1 METQEINTAVVVL
14 NWNGINWLK
23 KFLPILI
30 EKSKGA
36 NIYIA
41 DNASIDNS
49 LEYVNDN
56 FPNVKVLKN
65 FSNEGYAKGYNDA
78 LETLKEEF
86 FVLINSDIEVTDN
99 WIKPIIN
106 LMEANSDIAACQP
119 KILSF
124 HDRNKFEYAGA
135 CGGFIDTLGYPF
147 CRGRIFSDLEDDNNQ
162 YNDITEV
169 FWASGACLFVRAKHF
184 KEVNGFDNDFFAHQE
199 EIDLCWRLKNKSY
212 KIMVEPES
220 KVLHIGGATLEKSS
234 PKKTYLN
241 FRNNLYM
248 LFKNL
253 KLNQLLF
260 IIPIRLI
267 LDGIAAF
274 TFLFQRNGFLHFL
287 SIIKA
292 HFTFYLNINKLI
304 RKRSKIKQKSNH
316 KGIMNNSILFLNKIK
331 KNNKFSDLEK
341 YFNE

>member
-1 METQEINTAVVVL
+1 METQEIKTAVVVL

-30 EKSKGA
+30 EKSKDV

-41 DNASIDNS
+41 DNASTDNS
-49 LEYVNDN
+49 VEYVNDN

-169 FWASGACLFVRAKHF
+169 FWASGACLFVRAKYF

-199 EIDLCWRLKNKSY
+199 EIDLCWRLKNKGY
-212 KIMVEPES
+212 KIMVNPNS
-220 KVLHIGGATLEKSS
+220 AVFHVGAGTLKTSS
-234 PKKTYLN
+234 PFKTYLN
-241 FRNNLYM
+241 FRNNLFM
-248 LFKNL
+248 LYKNL
-253 KLNQLLF
+253 SVLKLIITLLF
-260 IIPIRLI
+260 RLP
-267 LDGIAAF
+267 LDGIAALSF
-274 TFLFQRNGFLHFL
+274 AKKENGLGHVFSILRAHLVFYVSIPLL
-287 SIIKA
+287 SLK
-292 HFTFYLNINKLI
+292 
-304 RKRSKIKQKSNH
+304 RKKIDQKKNLTGQ
-316 KGIMNNSILFLNKIK
+316 KRFSILFKYYFLGIK
-331 KNNKFSDLEK
+331 KFSDL
-341 YFNE
+341 

>member
-41 DNASIDNS
+41 DNASTDNS
-49 LEYVNDN
+49 VDYVNNN

-65 FSNEGYAKGYNDA
+65 FSNEGYAKGYNDS

-169 FWASGACLFVRAKHF
+169 FWASGACLFVRAKYF

-199 EIDLCWRLKNKSY
+199 EIDLCWRLKNKGY
-212 KIMVEPES
+212 KIMVNPNS
-220 KVLHIGGATLEKSS
+220 AVFHVGAGTLNTSS
-234 PKKTYLN
+234 PLKTYLN
-241 FRNNLYM
+241 FRNNLFM
-248 LFKNL
+248 LYKNL
-253 KLNQLLF
+253 SVLKLIITILF
-260 IIPIRLI
+260 RLP
-267 LDGIAAF
+267 LDGIAALSF
-274 TFLFQRNGFLHFL
+274 AKKENGLGHVFSILRAHLVFYVSIPLL
-287 SIIKA
+287 SLK
-292 HFTFYLNINKLI
+292 
-304 RKRSKIKQKSNH
+304 RKKIDQKKNLTGQ
-316 KGIMNNSILFLNKIK
+316 KRFSILFKYYFLGIK
-331 KNNKFSDLEK
+331 KFSDL
-341 YFNE
+341 

>member
-30 EKSKGA
+30 EKSKDV

-41 DNASIDNS
+41 DNASTDNS
-49 LEYVNDN
+49 VEYVNDN

-106 LMEANSDIAACQP
+106 LMETNSDIAACQP

-169 FWASGACLFVRAKHF
+169 FWASGACLFVRAKYF

-199 EIDLCWRLKNKSY
+199 EIDLCWRLKNKGY
-212 KIMVEPES
+212 KIMVNPNS
-220 KVLHIGGATLEKSS
+220 AVFHVGAGTLKTSS
-234 PKKTYLN
+234 PFKTYLN
-241 FRNNLYM
+241 FRNNLFM
-248 LFKNL
+248 LYKNL
-253 KLNQLLF
+253 SVLKLIITLLF
-260 IIPIRLI
+260 RLP
-267 LDGIAAF
+267 LDGIAALSF
-274 TFLFQRNGFLHFL
+274 AKKENGLGHVFSILRAHLVFYVSIPLL
-287 SIIKA
+287 SLK
-292 HFTFYLNINKLI
+292 
-304 RKRSKIKQKSNH
+304 RKKIDQKKNLAGQ
-316 KGIMNNSILFLNKIK
+316 KKFSILFKYYFLGIK
-331 KNNKFSDLEK
+331 KFSDL
-341 YFNE
+341 

>member
-1 METQEINTAVVVL
+1 METQEINTGVVVL

-30 EKSKGA
+30 EKSKGV

-41 DNASIDNS
+41 DNASTDNS
-49 LEYVNDN
+49 VEYVNDN

-169 FWASGACLFVRAKHF
+169 FWASGACLFVRAKYF
-184 KEVNGFDNDFFAHQE
+184 KEINGFDNDFFAHQE
-199 EIDLCWRLKNKSY
+199 EIDLCWRLKNKGY
-212 KIMVEPES
+212 KIMVNPNS
-220 KVLHIGGATLEKSS
+220 TVFHVGAGTLKTSS
-234 PKKTYLN
+234 PFKTYLN
-241 FRNNLYM
+241 FRNNLFM
-248 LFKNL
+248 LYKNL
-253 KLNQLLF
+253 SVLKLIITLLF
-260 IIPIRLI
+260 RLP
-267 LDGIAAF
+267 LDGIAALSF
-274 TFLFQRNGFLHFL
+274 AKKENGLGHIFSILRAHLVFYVSIPLL
-287 SIIKA
+287 SLK
-292 HFTFYLNINKLI
+292 
-304 RKRSKIKQKSNH
+304 RKKIDQKKNLTGQ
-316 KGIMNNSILFLNKIK
+316 KRFSILFKYYFLGIK
-331 KNNKFSDLEK
+331 KFSDL
-341 YFNE
+341 

>member
-1 METQEINTAVVVL
+1 METQEIKTAVVVL

-41 DNASIDNS
+41 DNASTDNS
-49 LEYVNDN
+49 VDYVNNN

-65 FSNEGYAKGYNDA
+65 FSNEGYAKGYNDS

-199 EIDLCWRLKNKSY
+199 EIDLCWRLKNKGY
-212 KIMVEPES
+212 KIMVNPNS
-220 KVLHIGGATLEKSS
+220 AVFHVGAGTLNTSS
-234 PKKTYLN
+234 PFKTYLN
-241 FRNNLYM
+241 FRNNLFM
-248 LFKNL
+248 LYKNL
-253 KLNQLLF
+253 SVLKLIITLLF
-260 IIPIRLI
+260 RLP
-267 LDGIAAF
+267 LDGIAALSF
-274 TFLFQRNGFLHFL
+274 AKKENGLGHVFSILRAHLVFYVSIPLL
-287 SIIKA
+287 SLK
-292 HFTFYLNINKLI
+292 
-304 RKRSKIKQKSNH
+304 RKKIDQKKNLTGQ
-316 KGIMNNSILFLNKIK
+316 KKFSILFKYYFLGIK
-331 KNNKFSDLEK
+331 KFSDL
-341 YFNE
+341 